1 LLNDN
6 TRFESS
12 MKSKS
17 STKFLLIFKRLL
29 PFIFHDPSNKTSVII
44 LSIIIGALA
53 GIIAVVLKSS
63 VSFSHELALSIMER
77 YSIKIV
83 FILPL
88 IGVLLTVLFVQFF
101 FKGVHTKGLSD
112 IIHSIAKGKVD
123 IPFQR
128 TYSHI
133 IASTLTV
140 GLGGSV
146 GLEAPIAAT
155 GAAIGANIGKSLKM
169 NYKFKT
175 LFIACGTAAGI
186 SAIFNSPLAGVIFA
200 FEVLVSEISVPF
212 LIPVLISSATAA
224 VFSNFMHSGQ
234 LFILVTQ
241 GWQLQALPFY
251 ILLGVF
257 CGLISAYT
265 IRSTFYIEKYF
276 HTIKNRYFRAI
287 VGGLGVS
294 FLVFLFLPL
303 FGEGYLSVKQVLH
316 TEYYSLVQNSIFSI
330 PLPFD
335 WFLLLFVF
343 LLILLKPI
351 ASGLTV
357 GAGGDGGIIAP
368 SLFMGAMSGFFLAQL
383 FRTLGLI
390 DLNTSNFI
398 AVGMAGILAGVIRAP
413 LTGIFLIAEITGG
426 YILFVPLMIVVSTSF
441 FISKYFEKNSV
452 YTKVL
457 FEEGYDDVTNKDAAL
472 LSKISISELI
482 EKDFST
488 VNPNATLAQFL
499 EVMTHSKRNVFP
511 VVDETNNYLGLI
523 YLDDVREVILEKEL
537 YDILLVYEIMRNDG
551 LTCEVDES
559 MHAVIDKFEQ
569 NSTWNLPVVQDGKYV
584 GFVSKSAVL
593 TLYRQHVVHQAEE
606 II

>member
-1 LLNDN
+1 
-6 TRFESS
+6 

-17 STKFLLIFKRLL
+17 RTKIFILFKKLL
-29 PFIFHDPSNKTSVII
+29 PSIFHDPSSKTSII
-44 LSIIIGALA
+44 FLSIIIGLIA

-63 VSFSHELALSIMER
+63 VNFSHELALSIMER

-83 FILPL
+83 FLLPF
-88 IGVLLTVLFVQFF
+88 IGILLTVLFVQFF
-101 FKGVHTKGLSD
+101 FKGIHAKGLSD
-112 IIHSIAKGKVD
+112 IIYSIAKGKVD

-140 GLGGSV
+140 GLGGSL

-155 GAAIGANIGKSLKM
+155 GAAVGANIGKSLKLG
-169 NYKFKT
+169 YKFKT

-186 SAIFNSPLAGVIFA
+186 SAIFNSPIAGVIFA

-241 GWQLQALPFY
+241 GWQLEALPFY
-251 ILLGVF
+251 ILLGIF
-257 CGLISAYT
+257 CGIISAYT
-265 IRSTFYIEKYF
+265 IKTTFFIENYF
-276 HTIKNRYFRAI
+276 HSIKNKFYRAAI
-287 VGGLGVS
+287 GGLGVS
-294 FLVFLFLPL
+294 FLIFLFLPL

-316 TEYYSLVQNSIFSI
+316 TEYYSLIQNSIFSI

-335 WFLLLFVF
+335 WFLILFVF

-383 FRTLGLI
+383 FRTLGLM
-390 DLNTSNFI
+390 DLNTANFI
-398 AVGMAGILAGVIRAP
+398 AVGMGGVLAGVIRSP

-441 FISKYFEKNSV
+441 FISKYFEKNSI

-457 FEEGYDDVTNKDAAL
+457 FEEGFDDVTNKDAAL
-472 LSKISISELI
+472 LSKISIAELI
-482 EKDFST
+482 EKDFSA

-511 VVDETNNYLGLI
+511 VVDSENNFVGLI
-523 YLDDVREVILEKEL
+523 YLDDIREVILDKEL
-537 YDILLVYEIMRNDG
+537 YDILLVYEIMRSDS
-551 LTCEVDES
+551 CIVDVDDS
-559 MHAVIDKFEQ
+559 MHSVIDKFDKY
-569 NSTWNLPVVQDGKYV
+569 STWNLPVVKDGKYV

-593 TLYRQHVVHQAEE
+593 TLYRKHVVHQAEE

>member
-1 LLNDN
+1 MNEKTQPKFWN
-6 TRFESS
+6 AVESIL
-12 MKSKS
+12 
-17 STKFLLIFKRLL
+17 T
-29 PFIFHDPSNKTSVII
+29 FIFRDPSNKTSVIV
-44 LSIIIGALA
+44 LSIIIGAISGL
-53 GIIAVVLKSS
+53 IAVILKSS
-63 VSFSHELALSIMER
+63 VNFSHELALSIMQR
-77 YSIKIV
+77 YSIKFV
-83 FILPL
+83 YLLPL
-88 IGVLLTVLFVQFF
+88 IGILLTALFVQFT
-101 FKGVHTKGLSD
+101 FKGNHAKGLSD
-112 IIHSIAKGKVD
+112 IIHSIAKGKSD

-155 GAAIGANIGKSLKM
+155 GAAIGATIGKSLKM

-175 LFIACGTAAGI
+175 LLIACGTAAGI
-186 SAIFNSPLAGVIFA
+186 SAIFNSPIAGVIFA
-200 FEVLVSEISVPF
+200 FEVLVSEISIPF
-212 LIPVLISSATAA
+212 LIPVLIASATAS
-224 VFSNFMHSGQ
+224 VFSNVLHSGQ

-241 GWQLQALPFY
+241 GWKFQALPFY

-257 CGLISAYT
+257 CGIISAYT
-265 IRSTFYIEKYF
+265 IRSTFFIETLLRSF
-276 HTIKNRYFRAI
+276 KNKFTRAI
-287 VGGLGVS
+287 TRGVGVS
-294 FLVFLFLPL
+294 LIVFLFLPL
-303 FGEGYLSVKQVLH
+303 FGEGYISVKQVLH
-316 TEYYSLVQNSIFSI
+316 TEYYSLTQNSFFSI

-335 WFLLLFVF
+335 WFLLVFVF

-368 SLFMGAMSGFFLAQL
+368 SLFMGGMAGFFLAQL

-390 DLNTSNFI
+390 ELNTANFI
-398 AVGMAGILAGVIRAP
+398 AVGMAGLLSGVIRAP

-457 FEEGYDDVTNKDAAL
+457 IEEGYDDVTNKDSAL

-482 EKDFST
+482 ETDFST
-488 VNPNATLAQFL
+488 INPKATLAQFL

-511 VVDETNNYLGLI
+511 VVDDENTYLGLI
-523 YLDDVREVILEKEL
+523 HLDDIREVILDKEL
-537 YDILLVYEIMRNDG
+537 YDILLVYEMMRSGGSTVN
-551 LTCEVDES
+551 VDES
-559 MHAVIDKFEQ
+559 MRSVIEKFELY
-569 NSTWNLPVVQDGKYV
+569 NAWNLPVVNNGTYV
-584 GFVSKSAVL
+584 GFISKSTVL
-593 TLYRQHVVHQAEE
+593 TLYRKLVVHQAEE

>member
-1 LLNDN
+1 MI
-6 TRFESS
+6 T
-12 MKSKS
+12 KSR
-17 STKFLLIFKRLL
+17 TKFLLLIKRLL
-29 PFIFHDPSNKTSVII
+29 PSIFHDPSNKTSII
-44 LSIIIGALA
+44 VLSIIIGLIA

-101 FKGVHTKGLSD
+101 FKGIHTKGLSD

-155 GAAIGANIGKSLKM
+155 GAAIGANIGKSLKLG
-169 NYKFKT
+169 YKFKT

-186 SAIFNSPLAGVIFA
+186 SAIFNSPIAGVIFA

-224 VFSNFMHSGQ
+224 VFSNFMQSDK
-234 LFILVTQ
+234 LFILVTE

-265 IRSTFYIEKYF
+265 IRSTFFIENYF
-276 HTIKNRYFRAI
+276 HSIKNKFYRAI
-287 VGGLGVS
+287 IGGLGVS
-294 FLVFLFLPL
+294 FLIFLFLPL

-316 TEYYSLVQNSIFSI
+316 TEFYSLTQNSIFSI

-343 LLILLKPI
+343 LLIMLKPI

-368 SLFMGAMSGFFLAQL
+368 SLFMGGMAGFFLAQL
-383 FRTLGLI
+383 FKTLGLI
-390 DLNTSNFI
+390 DLNTANFI
-398 AVGMAGILAGVIRAP
+398 AVGMGGVLAGVIRAP

-426 YILFVPLMIVVSTSF
+426 YILFVPLMIVVSTAY

-472 LSKISISELI
+472 LSKISIGELI
-482 EKDFST
+482 EKNFSAI
-488 VNPNATLAQFL
+488 NPNATLAQFL

-511 VVDETNNYLGLI
+511 VVDAANNYLGLI
-523 YLDDVREVILEKEL
+523 YLDDIREVILDKEL
-537 YDILLVYEIMRNDG
+537 YDILLVYEIMRSDSC
-551 LTCEVDES
+551 TVDVDDS
-559 MHAVIDKFEQ
+559 MHTVIDKFDKF
-569 NSTWNLPVVQDGKYV
+569 NTWNLPVVKEGKYV

-593 TLYRQHVVHQAEE
+593 SLYRKHVVHQAEE

>member
-1 LLNDN
+1 
-6 TRFESS
+6 

-17 STKFLLIFKRLL
+17 STKIFLVFKRLL
-29 PFIFHDPSNKTSVII
+29 PFIFHDPSNKTSVIL
-44 LSIIIGALA
+44 LSILIGAIA
-53 GIIAVVLKSS
+53 GLIAVVLKSS
-63 VSFSHELALSIMER
+63 VNFSHELALSVMQR

-83 FILPL
+83 FLLPL
-88 IGVLLTVLFVQFF
+88 IGILLTVLFVQFF
-101 FKGVHTKGLSD
+101 FKGIHTKGLSD

-155 GAAIGANIGKSLKM
+155 GAAIGANIGKSLKL

-186 SAIFNSPLAGVIFA
+186 SAIFNSPIAGVIFA

-241 GWQLQALPFY
+241 GWQYKALPFY

-257 CGLISAYT
+257 CGLISVYT
-265 IRSTFYIEKYF
+265 IRSTFSIEKYF
-276 HTIKNRYFRAI
+276 HSIKNRYYRAI
-287 VGGLGVS
+287 LGGLGVS

-303 FGEGYLSVKQVLH
+303 FGEGYLSVKQVLS
-316 TEYYSLVQNSIFSI
+316 TEYYSLLQNSFFSLH
-330 PLPFD
+330 LPFD

-343 LLILLKPI
+343 LLIILKPI
-351 ASGLTV
+351 AAGLTV

-368 SLFMGAMSGFFLAQL
+368 SLFMGGMCGFFMAQL
-383 FRTLGLI
+383 FRTLGII
-390 DLNTSNFI
+390 DLITVNFI
-398 AVGMAGILAGVIRAP
+398 AVGMAGVLAGVIRAP

-426 YILFVPLMIVVSTSF
+426 YILFVPLMIVVSTAY
-441 FISKYFEKNSV
+441 FISKYFEKNSI

-457 FEEGYDDVTNKDAAL
+457 HEKGIDDVTNKDAAL

-482 EKDFST
+482 EKDFSP

-511 VVDETNNYLGLI
+511 VVDGENNYLGLI
-523 YLDDVREVILEKEL
+523 YLDDIREMILEKEL
-537 YDILLVYEIMRNDG
+537 YNILLVYEIMRTDNCS
-551 LTCEVDES
+551 LSMDES
-559 MHAVIDKFEQ
+559 MTAVIEKFEKF
-569 NSTWNLPVVQDGKYV
+569 NAWNLPVVQEGKYI

-593 TLYRQHVVHQAEE
+593 TLYRKHVVQQAEQ